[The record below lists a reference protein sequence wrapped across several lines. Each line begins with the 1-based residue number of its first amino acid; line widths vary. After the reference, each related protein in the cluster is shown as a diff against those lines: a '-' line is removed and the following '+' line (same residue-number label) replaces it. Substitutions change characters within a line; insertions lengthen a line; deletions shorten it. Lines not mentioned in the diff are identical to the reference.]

1 MFSTSHLGKWGN
13 LYKNLIEGEKIPFN
27 ETETWLLGGKPG
39 IIAIFELDEVVYL
52 TSTSNIIKEIQQFL
66 KSDNLHEF
74 RRMVAIIDL
83 GISITSVG
91 KGIRS
96 KNMTL
101 RINKKI
107 KDFKFRIVPIR
118 ESIRIRVS
126 EAFIAVADPRYNG
139 PTSKSNLAIDNLP
152 K

>member
-1 MFSTSHLGKWGN
+1 M
-13 LYKNLIEGEKIPFN
+13 
-27 ETETWLLGGKPG
+27 
-39 IIAIFELDEVVYL
+39 
-52 TSTSNIIKEIQQFL
+52 
-66 KSDNLHEF
+66 HEF